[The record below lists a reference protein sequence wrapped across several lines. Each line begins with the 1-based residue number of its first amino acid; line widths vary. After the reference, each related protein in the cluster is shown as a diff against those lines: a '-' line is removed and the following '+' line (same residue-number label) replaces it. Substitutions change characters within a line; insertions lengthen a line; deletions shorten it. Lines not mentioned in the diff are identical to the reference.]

1 MENQYLDTNIDQ
13 VTPQYSAYAGFW
25 RRFVAVVIDSILLGI
40 VNQIL
45 SAITGV
51 NSRMQEVLLED
62 PTDYSGLISVAGP
75 TWAMG
80 FAIQLAYFAYFES
93 SERQATLGK
102 QAMGLVVTDMN
113 GNRIDM
119 GKAVIRH
126 LSKIISGLVLIIGY
140 LMQPFTEKKQA
151 LHDIIAGTLVFKK

>member
-25 RRFVAVVIDSILLGI
+25 RRFAAALIDGILMSI
-40 VNQIL
+40 VSQIL
-45 SAITGV
+45 NAFTGA
-51 NSRMQEVLLED
+51 NTRMQEVLLED
-62 PTDYSGLISVAGP
+62 PTDYSGLMSVAGP

-80 FAIQLAYFAYFES
+80 FVIQLVYFAYFES
-93 SERQATLGK
+93 SERQATFGK

-119 GKAVIRH
+119 SKAVVRY
-126 LSKIISGLVLIIGY
+126 LSKIISGLVLLIGY

>member
-1 MENQYLDTNIDQ
+1 MENQYLDTNLDQ

-25 RRFVAVVIDSILLGI
+25 RRFAAAMIDGILMSI

-45 SAITGV
+45 YAVTGV
-51 NSRMQEVLLED
+51 NNRMQEVLLED
-62 PTDYSGLISVAGP
+62 PSDYSGLISVAGP
-75 TWAMG
+75 SWAMG
-80 FAIQLAYFAYFES
+80 FAIQLAYFVYFES
-93 SERQATLGK
+93 SERQATFGK
-102 QAMGLVVTDMN
+102 QAMGLIVTDMN

-119 GKAVIRH
+119 GKAVVRY
-126 LSKIISGLVLIIGY
+126 LSKIVSAVVILIGY

>member
-25 RRFVAVVIDSILLGI
+25 RRFAAALIDGILMSI
-40 VNQIL
+40 VSQIL
-45 SAITGV
+45 NAFTGA
-51 NSRMQEVLLED
+51 NTRMQEVLLED
-62 PTDYSGLISVAGP
+62 PTDYSGLMSVAGP

-80 FAIQLAYFAYFES
+80 FVIQLVYFAYFES
-93 SERQATLGK
+93 SERQATFGK

-119 GKAVIRH
+119 SKAVVRY
-126 LSKIISGLVLIIGY
+126 LSKVLSGLILLIGY

>member
-25 RRFVAVVIDSILLGI
+25 RRFAAALIDGILMSI
-40 VNQIL
+40 VSQIL
-45 SAITGV
+45 NAFTGA
-51 NSRMQEVLLED
+51 NTRMQEVLLED
-62 PTDYSGLISVAGP
+62 PKDFSGLISVAGP

-80 FAIQLAYFAYFES
+80 FVIQLVYFAYFES
-93 SERQATLGK
+93 SERQATFGK

-119 GKAVIRH
+119 GKAVIRY
-126 LSKIISGLVLIIGY
+126 LSKIISGLTLLIGY

>member
-1 MENQYLDTNIDQ
+1 MENQYLDTNLDQ

-25 RRFVAVVIDSILLGI
+25 RRFAAALIDGILMSI
-40 VNQIL
+40 VSQIL
-45 SAITGV
+45 NAFTGA
-51 NSRMQEVLLED
+51 NTRMQEVLLED
-62 PTDYSGLISVAGP
+62 PTDYSGLMSVAGP

-80 FAIQLAYFAYFES
+80 FVIQLVYFAYFES
-93 SERQATLGK
+93 SERQATFGK

-119 GKAVIRH
+119 GKAVVRY
-126 LSKIISGLVLIIGY
+126 LSKIISGLTLLIGY